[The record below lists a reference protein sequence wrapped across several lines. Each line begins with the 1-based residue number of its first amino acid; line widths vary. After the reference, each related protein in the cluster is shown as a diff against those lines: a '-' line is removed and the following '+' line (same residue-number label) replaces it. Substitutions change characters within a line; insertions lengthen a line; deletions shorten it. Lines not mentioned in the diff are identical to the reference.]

1 MDNITYRKFVCKE
14 FQIYILYVR
23 IYYTLTLKLHAIS
36 IIHSPSYTLINQTHF
51 NLSYLQSGYP
61 MNQEFKGQ
69 TILVDL
75 LKLYKI
81 CITENSK
88 LTGYVLN

>member
-1 MDNITYRKFVCKE
+1 MCKE
-14 FQIYILYVR
+14 FQIYILYVC
-23 IYYTLTLKLHAIS
+23 IYYTLTLQSHAIS
-36 IIHSPSYTLINQTHF
+36 IIHSPSYTLINQTHLK
-51 NLSYLQSGYP
+51 LSYLQSGYP

-81 CITENSK
+81 FVCTCV
-88 LTGYVLN
+88 TV